1 MSAGGGGTDVLT
13 GGLAPA
19 SWLPAMPWRKGFGVV
34 MVSERLVDLWE
45 AAYREYGAVSDLL
58 DESVP
63 GDAAIAERMARA
75 SEAVA
80 VVWREL
86 AGSSELPWWSVAALR
101 AAAQAFEYQSRDWTA
116 RARHSRESAAVGG
129 TRPPRPYPVA
139 ARRANRHGHGGTGG
153 VADAI

>member
-1 MSAGGGGTDVLT
+1 MSAGCGGTEVLT
-13 GGLAPA
+13 GGLVPA
-19 SWLPAMPWRKGFGVV
+19 GWLPAMPWRKGSGVV
-34 MVSERLVDLWE
+34 MVSQRLVGLWE

-58 DESVP
+58 NESVP
-63 GDAAIAERMARA
+63 GDVAIAERMARA

-80 VVWREL
+80 VVWREM
-86 AGSSELPWWSVAALR
+86 AGSPELPWWSVASLR

-116 RARHSRESAAVGG
+116 RARHSRESAGVGG

-139 ARRANRHGHGGTGG
+139 ARHADRRGHRSTGG